1 MPLYDVNII
10 HYHTVSVHAS
20 DAEEAAD
27 LAIDMETHGECWEME
42 VGAICPVEDSDADC
56 CYNPYCTSSPASSG
70 YVAYN
75 GFSEPAALLQGT
87 TLSNGYTT
95 YC

>member
-1 MPLYDVNII
+1 MPSYDVNVI
-10 HYHTVSVHAS
+10 HYHTVSVEAS
-20 DAEEAAD
+20 NEDEAAD
-27 LAIDMETHGECWEME
+27 IAIEMESHGDCWEME
-42 VGAICPVEDSDADC
+42 VGEISLIEDSDADC
-56 CYNPYCTSSPASSG
+56 CYNPYCTPSLASFG

>member
-1 MPLYDVNII
+1 MPSYDVEII
-10 HYHTVSVHAS
+10 HYHTVNVEARDEDH
-20 DAEEAAD
+20 AAD
-27 LAIDMETHGECWEME
+27 LALDMESHGECWEME
-42 VGAICPVEDSDADC
+42 VGEIQITHEDESDC
-56 CYNPYCTSSPASSG
+56 CYSPYCASSPASSG

-75 GFSEPAALLQGT
+75 GFSEPAALLRGT